1 MLQKITLASFLTL
14 LLVALN
20 LPTNTWIQLA
30 QWSQGYWGSILSLGL
45 AMLTLIPALL
55 TLGTGPAELISA
67 SAFALFFWGRY
78 QETHSL
84 LPLALFGASLAFFA
98 LEILVLPGIGKAF
111 VLGAAALSAAIWKA
125 YPDHQMGMQALL
137 FSYMALGAGLFFTL
151 RVLPRSRITAR
162 LMALKPP
169 DPETSRFDPA
179 AELKTLIGQT
189 GIASTVLQPSG
200 KADIANQSY
209 GVRSQSGFIKA
220 GTRVRVVAVESNQL
234 IVQAD

>member
-1 MLQKITLASFLTL
+1 MLQKITLTSFLAL

-20 LPTNTWIQLA
+20 LPTSAWMQLA
-30 QWSQGYWGSILSLGL
+30 HWSQGYWGTALSLGA

-55 TLGTGPAELISA
+55 TLGTGPAELVSA
-67 SAFALFFWGRY
+67 TAFALFFWGRY

-84 LPLALFGASLAFFA
+84 LPLTLFGASLAFFA

-137 FSYMALGAGLFFTL
+137 FSYVALGAGLFITL
-151 RVLPRSRITAR
+151 RVIPRNRLTAR
-162 LMALKPP
+162 LLALKPP

-179 AELKTLIGQT
+179 AELKILIGQT
-189 GIASTVLQPSG
+189 GVATTVLQPSG

-220 GTRVRVVAVESNQL
+220 GTPVRVVAVESNQL